1 MIETTSA
8 TPGTTA
14 ANLVDKAADSAT
26 RAVDATKAA
35 TTAAL
40 DSVSDKVETV
50 RGKLSPALNNASA
63 PLDSL
68 IEYTQQQPV
77 RALLAAAGV
86 GAVLMAIMRPARRVR
101 Y

>member
-8 TPGTTA
+8 TPGTNA

-35 TTAAL
+35 TNAAL

>member
-1 MIETTSA
+1 MIETTPASSN
-8 TPGTTA
+8 TA
-14 ANLVDKAADSAT
+14 ANLVDKAATSAT

-40 DSVSDKVETV
+40 DSVSDKVESV

-68 IEYTQQQPV
+68 IQYTQEKPIQ
-77 RALLAAAGV
+77 ALLAAAGV

>member
-1 MIETTSA
+1 MIETSSA
-8 TPGTTA
+8 ASTTP

-40 DSVSDKVETV
+40 DSVSDKVESV
-50 RGKLSPALNNASA
+50 RGKLSPALDNASA

-68 IEYTQQQPV
+68 VKYTQEQPI

-86 GAVLMAIMRPARRVR
+86 GAVLMAIMRPARRAR

>member
-1 MIETTSA
+1 MIES
-8 TPGTTA
+8 TPAKTGTTA

-35 TTAAL
+35 TNAAL
-40 DSVSDKVETV
+40 DTVSDKVETV

-68 IEYTQQQPV
+68 VKYTQEQPV